1 MKKTTFNSGGY
12 LPIKHGLDKL
22 FGIIFLI
29 VLSPL
34 MGLILIGVY
43 INLGSP
49 SIFKQTRTGYSGKRF
64 TIYKFRTMSHDIDD
78 RDTFLEE
85 HERLTWFGQFLRASS
100 LDELPQLFNILK
112 GDMSFI
118 GPRPLAQMDLKNLT
132 DYQKRRHEVRPG
144 LSGLAQVNGRNRL
157 CWGTKFDLDITY
169 IGQMSFILDLR
180 ILMMTFIKLF
190 LFHEVNPRSSALDPL
205 KERNI

>member
-1 MKKTTFNSGGY
+1 M
-12 LPIKHGLDKL
+12 LDKMFSTL
-22 FGIIFLI
+22 FLVG
-29 VLSPL
+29 LSPI
-34 MGLILIGVY
+34 MGLISIGVY
-43 INLGSP
+43 LNMGAP
-49 SIFKQTRTGYSGKRF
+49 SIFKQTRTGYSGKQF
-64 TIYKFRTMSHDIDD
+64 TIYKFRTMKHDEDKNMTGSED
-78 RDTFLEE
+78 GD
-85 HERLTWFGQFLRASS
+85 RLTWFGQFLRASS

-118 GPRPLAQMDLKNLT
+118 GPRPLAHMDLKNLT

-144 LSGLAQVNGRNRL
+144 LSGLAQVSGRNRL

-190 LFHEVNPRSSALDPL
+190 SFHEVNPKPHLLRPI
-205 KERNI
+205 KEKRL